1 MKRCPKCYSS
11 FADTEQFCELDGT
24 TLVADYSDSNPNLSA
39 TREQWDRQ
47 VENSAVLGARGYQ
60 ASPEERLRQNWK
72 VLTIAAVAAVAAGIV
87 LFVVYQ
93 RMSRE
98 IPGQSS
104 EQTGSNGVVAQEQV
118 PLLPFRPSPPTT
130 PSPSPEPS
138 ATPSEMPSPAVQTE
152 TARVALSSSPVST
165 GGDEKTKRGQVT
177 IQLKNGTSV
186 EADDV
191 WETREG
197 IWYRRR
203 GVVTLLERDQVKAIE
218 RVTEK
223 ATTASASGAPT
234 PSSSPTAS
242 P

>member
-24 TLVADYSDSNPNLSA
+24 TLVADYSDSNPNQSA
-39 TREQWDRQ
+39 AREQWDRQ
-47 VENSAVLGARGYQ
+47 VGNSAVLGTGGYQ
-60 ASPEERLRQNWK
+60 TSPEERLRQNWK

-104 EQTGSNGVVAQEQV
+104 EQTGSNGVGAQEQV

-138 ATPSEMPSPAVQTE
+138 ASPSEMPSPVVKTE

-203 GVVTLLERDQVKAIE
+203 GVVTLLEREQVKAIE
-218 RVTEK
+218 RASEK
-223 ATTASASGAPT
+223 TSPTPGSAST
-234 PSSSPTAS
+234 PSSSPKAS

>member
-11 FADTEQFCELDGT
+11 FPDTEQFCELDGT
-24 TLVADYSDSNPNLSA
+24 TLLADYSDIDPNRLA
-39 TREQWDRQ
+39 AREQWARQ
-47 VENSAVLGARGYQ
+47 SENPAVPGIQSYPV
-60 ASPEERLRQNWK
+60 SPEERLRQNWK
-72 VLTIAAVAAVAAGIV
+72 LLTIAAVVSLAAGVV

-98 IPGQSS
+98 IPEQSS
-104 EQTGSNGVVAQEQV
+104 EQTGSNGLATQQQV
-118 PLLPFRPSPPTT
+118 PLLPFRPSPFSSA
-130 PSPSPEPS
+130 SPSPEASPS
-138 ATPSEMPSPAVQTE
+138 PSQMPSPAAQTE
-152 TARVALSSSPVST
+152 PARVALSSNPVST

-186 EADDV
+186 EADEV
-191 WETREG
+191 WETGEG

-203 GVVTLLERDQVKAIE
+203 GVVSLLEREQVKAIE
-218 RVTEK
+218 RASPAPAAG
-223 ATTASASGAPT
+223 ATT